1 MSKLAPPNVTVTR
14 ITRSGP
20 ARALDD
26 CTGYEGQHTTF
37 ATTKALCC
45 QTLRARND
53 PVASSEIGAGGRIRL
68 VCTCSRDL
76 ARSRS
81 HRAARGV
88 AFNSA
93 ALFLYLFVAGSSLS
107 PCSRPPHP
115 APRPAPRHSP
125 AKIYSKHPMA
135 GSSGGTR
142 RQKRGRWPSAPAHG
156 WCPPCSWCTPSSAP
170 PCPGGTSRA
179 HPP

>member
-68 VCTCSRDL
+68 VYVL
-76 ARSRS
+76 AVGTSQGQG
-81 HRAARGV
+81 ATALP
-88 AFNSA
+88 A
-93 ALFLYLFVAGSSLS
+93 ALHLI
-107 PCSRPPHP
+107 PPHYFFIF
-115 APRPAPRHSP
+115 S
-125 AKIYSKHPMA
+125 
-135 GSSGGTR
+135 
-142 RQKRGRWPSAPAHG
+142 
-156 WCPPCSWCTPSSAP
+156 
-170 PCPGGTSRA
+170 
-179 HPP
+179 